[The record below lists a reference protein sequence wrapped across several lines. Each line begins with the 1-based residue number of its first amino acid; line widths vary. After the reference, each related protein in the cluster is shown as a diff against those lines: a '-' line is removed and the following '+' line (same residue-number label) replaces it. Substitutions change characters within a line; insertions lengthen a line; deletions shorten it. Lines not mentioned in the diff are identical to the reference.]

1 MSKKMKVFRDY
12 FFFIGIAILFFMAY
26 KLGWKT
32 IVDNLGQTGWWFLAI
47 MGVWIFV
54 YLANAL
60 SLAIIIRDGSEE
72 SKRVSLMHL
81 LKLTISA
88 YSINYITPLAIGG
101 EPYKA
106 LELKPDLGTHKA
118 TSSVLL
124 YVMMHYVSHFLFWMI
139 SVPLFLLIIPKIP
152 PGVQII
158 LWGMIFGCILL
169 IYWAFTVYTK
179 GIIRKALAIGCRI
192 PFFGKKIRIYRD
204 KNKERFDEMDE
215 LIANLFTNRKKDFF
229 LSLGVE
235 LLSRYISCLEIYFMV
250 IPMNYDITFIQCILI
265 YSFATLVANIFFFAP
280 MQMGTREGGF
290 ALAVSLLYVPA
301 GLGVYI
307 GLCTRI
313 REFFWIVVGIGLMKL
328 KIPQRLRIRS

>member
-47 MGVWIFV
+47 VGVWIFV

-124 YVMMHYVSHFLFWMI
+124 YVMMHYVSHFFFWMI

-158 LWGMIFGCILL
+158 LW
-169 IYWAFTVYTK
+169 
-179 GIIRKALAIGCRI
+179 
-192 PFFGKKIRIYRD
+192 
-204 KNKERFDEMDE
+204 
-215 LIANLFTNRKKDFF
+215 
-229 LSLGVE
+229 
-235 LLSRYISCLEIYFMV
+235 
-250 IPMNYDITFIQCILI
+250 
-265 YSFATLVANIFFFAP
+265 
-280 MQMGTREGGF
+280 
-290 ALAVSLLYVPA
+290 
-301 GLGVYI
+301 
-307 GLCTRI
+307 
-313 REFFWIVVGIGLMKL
+313 
-328 KIPQRLRIRS
+328 

>member
-1 MSKKMKVFRDY
+1 
-12 FFFIGIAILFFMAY
+12 
-26 KLGWKT
+26 
-32 IVDNLGQTGWWFLAI
+32 
-47 MGVWIFV
+47 
-54 YLANAL
+54 
-60 SLAIIIRDGSEE
+60 
-72 SKRVSLMHL
+72 MHL

-124 YVMMHYVSHFLFWMI
+124 YVMMHYVSHFFFWMI

-158 LWGMIFGCILL
+158 LWGMIFGSILL

-328 KIPQRLRIRS
+328 KIPDRLQIRS